1 MNLPIPST
9 FQTRVVA
16 GLTVSLLVSCN
27 WLINNI
33 LNDYYY
39 YYFDLNYS
47 HCKLS
52 LWILMEIILQYTKTR
67 GYLWR
72 GRVGSRVCPVFNAIH
87 FLALESERGNC
98 HYFFDR
104 SKNILPHCSRFC
116 FEPATPRNLVRSP
129 SGLSFSWR
137 LLVSMRGDNKPHA
150 LAS

>member
-9 FQTRVVA
+9 FQTRVVP

-39 YYFDLNYS
+39 YYYFNLNYS

-72 GRVGSRVCPVFNAIH
+72 GRVDLQGFALFSMRSISSHNRNAETVTI
-87 FLALESERGNC
+87 FSTVRKI
-98 HYFFDR
+98 FFR
-104 SKNILPHCSRFC
+104 IVHASASNR
-116 FEPATPRNLVRSP
+116 PRNLVRSP